1 MILSKDTHK
10 HITIGH
16 MTLFI
21 PDYDLDRY
29 IFITRLA
36 NLFGVQTNTQA
47 GLQLLEKIRE
57 EEEGLLDR
65 ITFEY
70 DDGGIIVH
78 ASEDQAEAI
87 LQVIFLAH
95 DLMVSPYQMNL
106 SNEEKNSAIEYCRNW
121 VRPTLQTWKTGDV
134 FTIPLMNEDYAYGQ
148 VIGETAE
155 KNPVCALFECC
166 SEEVLDPSYIVDQ
179 RPIATLP
186 LAGDKIHNFTFQV
199 IGNAPVLITGEGAV
213 SEYQGRKITR
223 FSDSYFTELANAYY
237 GLTEWDDPM
246 QDNKAFLLPGVD
258 GPYNNAS
265 RPVPNTVIDVI
276 PGERIGKLHLG
287 MNEKE
292 CSEVLESYRK
302 EHLKGLWNYSL
313 NHVFRIDYDQEGKI
327 SFIEMVTGYEPELL
341 QVRIHLPE
349 QTVDAFHTKA
359 KLLIPMIDKVSP
371 YDRSEEDNGFAY
383 YFKELGLALWRGNV
397 FEEEQMEE
405 AWYKEMCAEN
415 QQDELR
421 FMYFETVSVMVP
433 GYYNQS

>member
-21 PDYDLDRY
+21 PDYELERY
-29 IFITRLA
+29 LLITTIA
-36 NLFGVQTNTQA
+36 NQFGVQTNTQA
-47 GLQLLEKIRE
+47 GLLLLDKIRG
-57 EEEGLLDR
+57 EEEGLLDQL
-65 ITFEY
+65 TFEY

-78 ASEDQAEAI
+78 SSEAHAEAI

-95 DLMVSPYQMNL
+95 DLMVPPYQINL
-106 SNEEKNSAIEYCRNW
+106 SNEEKNRAIDYCKKW
-121 VRPTLQTWKTGDV
+121 VRPTPQKWKIGDV

-148 VIGETAE
+148 VVKETTE
-155 KNPVCALFECC
+155 KNPVCVLYECC
-166 SEEVLDPSYIVDQ
+166 SEEVLEPSYVITQ
-179 RPIATLP
+179 RPIAIISVL
-186 LAGDKIHNFTFQV
+186 GDQIHNFTFQV
-199 IGNAPVLITGEGAV
+199 IGNAPVLVTGEEE
-213 SEYQGRKITR
+213 SEHPGSKVKR
-223 FSDSYFTELANAYY
+223 FSDSFLTQLANAYH

-246 QDNKAFLLPGVD
+246 QDNEAFLLPGVD
-258 GPYNNAS
+258 GPYDNDS
-265 RPVPNTVIDVI
+265 RPIPNKVVDVI
-276 PGERIGKLHLG
+276 PGERIGKLYLG
-287 MNEKE
+287 MSEKE
-292 CSEVLESYRK
+292 CRAVLESYRK
-302 EHLKGLWNYSL
+302 EHLKGLWNYSF
-313 NHVFRIDYDQEGKI
+313 NDVFRIDYDQEGKS

-359 KLLIPMIDKVSP
+359 KMLIPIIDKVSP
-371 YDRSEEDNGFAY
+371 YDRSEEDNGYAY

-397 FEEEQMEE
+397 LEEEQIEE

-433 GYYNQS
+433 DYYNPS